1 MTGYT
6 HLFAVIRDGN
16 LVIEGHSNVAL
27 TRDLLTIPAGG
38 TLLGG
43 NFRLVLRLAT
53 ASQAPFLFS
62 TEADLSPFGPSLE
75 TIGRAIEAVLDAAA

>member
-1 MTGYT
+1 MFT
-6 HLFAVIRDGN
+6 HLFAVIRDGGN

-38 TLLGG
+38 TLPGG
-43 NFRLVLRLAT
+43 NFRQILRLAT
-53 ASQAPFLFS
+53 ASQAPFLVS
-62 TEADLSPFGPSLE
+62 TEADFSGFGPSLE